1 MGKITKQNGFK
12 MKKARIILTIIT
24 IISVLAIWGQSCIP
38 AEGSEEESNIVKE
51 LIEEIVHTVSGQDSF
66 HIPLKLVRKAAHFTE
81 YAILGTEM
89 TVLTA
94 LYLYGEDKKI
104 KPDNR
109 FIPMF
114 GTLVTALVDES
125 IQSFSNRYPSLF
137 DVWLDFSGA
146 LFAIVVVN
154 IILIAIL
161 KSKSRKVKE

>member
-1 MGKITKQNGFK
+1 
-12 MKKARIILTIIT
+12 MKKVRIILTIIT

-51 LIEEIVHTVSGQDSF
+51 IIEEIVHTVSGQDTF
-66 HIPLKLVRKAAHFTE
+66 QIPLKLVRKAAHFTE

-94 LYLYGEDKKI
+94 LYFNEKDKKR
-104 KPDNR
+104 KPDNWLM
-109 FIPMF
+109 PGF

-146 LFAIVVVN
+146 LFAIVIVN
-154 IILIAIL
+154 FILIATI
-161 KSKSRKVKE
+161 KNKKKEA